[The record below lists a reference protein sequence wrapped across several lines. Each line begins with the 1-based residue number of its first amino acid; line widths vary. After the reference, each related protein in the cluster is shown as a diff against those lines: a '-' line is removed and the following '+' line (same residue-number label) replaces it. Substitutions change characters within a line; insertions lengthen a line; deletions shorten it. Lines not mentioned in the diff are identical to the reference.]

1 MLAPWVWGL
10 VTLFF
15 LIGVRKY
22 RPAKSTLPALLMA
35 WSAVLFLV
43 SLVLYLDGLIYHNKG
58 LGWEP
63 MLLASVAFLFCLP
76 LYLRYRQLT
85 SQQKKNSKQ
94 SKARAC

>member
-10 VTLFF
+10 VTLLF
-15 LIGVRKY
+15 LIGIKKY

-35 WSAVLFLV
+35 WSSVLFLV
-43 SLVLYLDGLIYHNKG
+43 SLVLYLDGLIFDSKG

-63 MLLASVAFLFCLP
+63 MLLASVAFFFCLP
-76 LYLRYRQLT
+76 LYIRYQQLL
-85 SQQKKNSKQ
+85 SLQKKNSKR